1 MYQYIY
7 LPIKS
12 MDKLIS
18 GSDTHKM
25 LSLLLENYKN
35 MHSKMHDNT
44 NERDRIKKMITELEG
59 NLKNTDVYIE
69 DFK

>member
-1 MYQYIY
+1 
-7 LPIKS
+7 

-18 GSDTHKM
+18 GSDTHNM
-25 LSLLLENYKN
+25 LSLLLENYRN

-44 NERDRIKKMITELEG
+44 NERQRIGKMIEELEVSM
-59 NLKNTDVYIE
+59 KNTDVYIE

>member
-1 MYQYIY
+1 
-7 LPIKS
+7 

-25 LSLLLENYKN
+25 LSLLLENYRN

-44 NERDRIKKMITELEG
+44 NERQRIGKMIEELEVSM
-59 NLKNTDVYIE
+59 KNTDVYIE
-69 DFK
+69 DFQ

>member
-1 MYQYIY
+1 
-7 LPIKS
+7 

-25 LSLLLENYKN
+25 LSLLLENYRMMLKS
-35 MHSKMHDNT
+35 MHQNT
-44 NERDRIKKMITELEG
+44 NERERIKKMIAELEG
-59 NLKNTDVYIE
+59 SLMNTDVYIE

>member
-1 MYQYIY
+1 
-7 LPIKS
+7 

-25 LSLLLENYKN
+25 LSLLLENYRN

-44 NERDRIKKMITELEG
+44 NERQRIGKMIEELEVSM
-59 NLKNTDVYIE
+59 KNVDVYIE

>member
-25 LSLLLENYKN
+25 LSLLLENYRMMLK
-35 MHSKMHDNT
+35 SMHDNT
-44 NERDRIKKMITELEG
+44 NERERIKKMIAELEVSM
-59 NLKNTDVYIE
+59 KNTDVYIE

>member
-7 LPIKS
+7 LPIQN

-25 LSLLLENYKN
+25 LSLLLENYRN

-44 NERDRIKKMITELEG
+44 NERQRIKKMIEELEVSM
-59 NLKNTDVYIE
+59 KNTDVYIE

>member
-1 MYQYIY
+1 
-7 LPIKS
+7 

-25 LSLLLENYKN
+25 LSLLLENYRN
-35 MHSKMHDNT
+35 MHSKMHQNT
-44 NERDRIKKMITELEG
+44 NERQRIGKMIEELEVSM
-59 NLKNTDVYIE
+59 KNTDVYIE

>member
-25 LSLLLENYKN
+25 LSLLLENYRN

-44 NERDRIKKMITELEG
+44 NERQRIGKMIEELEVSM
-59 NLKNTDVYIE
+59 KNVDVYIE
-69 DFK
+69 DFQ

>member
-1 MYQYIY
+1 
-7 LPIKS
+7 

-25 LSLLLENYKN
+25 LSLLLENYRN

-44 NERDRIKKMITELEG
+44 NERQRIGKMIEELEVSM
-59 NLKNTDVYIE
+59 KNTDVYIE